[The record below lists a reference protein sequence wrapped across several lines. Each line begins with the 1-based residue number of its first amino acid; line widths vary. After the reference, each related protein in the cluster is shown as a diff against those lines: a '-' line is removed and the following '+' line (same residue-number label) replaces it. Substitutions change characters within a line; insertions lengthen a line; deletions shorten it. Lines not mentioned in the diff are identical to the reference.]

1 MVEQPVSVNGREQVL
16 GAIAR
21 ALANS
26 PTQHVE
32 PPAPVHIGAA
42 TQESEALARRFCAE
56 LTPLP
61 AIGTVV
67 RDRAHCAAALTDYL
81 HARNVRRIA
90 VQSSPLARAVTAL
103 VEGFER
109 SPAIELSKDSL
120 AHVDCSVLEA
130 RSLLADTGSA
140 IVVLDN
146 AQDRVLPYLPRTCVI
161 VADLASLHPTMTPEA
176 LACINDPAGAGE
188 RGEALII
195 TGPSKSA
202 DIEKTLVLGA
212 HGPEAVAVYIVEQ
225 P

>member
-1 MVEQPVSVNGREQVL
+1 MHISATMQ
-16 GAIAR
+16 
-21 ALANS
+21 
-26 PTQHVE
+26 E
-32 PPAPVHIGAA
+32 P
-42 TQESEALARRFCAE
+42 QALARGFCAE

-61 AIGTVV
+61 AMGTVV
-67 RDRAHCAAALTDYL
+67 RDRADCAAAIAEYL
-81 HARNVRRIA
+81 RSRNVRRIA
-90 VQSSPLARAVTAL
+90 VQTSPLAQQVAAL

-109 SPAIELSKDSL
+109 SPAIELSRDSL
-120 AHVDCSVLEA
+120 EQVDCGVLEA

-140 IVVLDN
+140 IVMLDS

-161 VADLASLHPTMTPEA
+161 VADMASLHPTMTPDA
-176 LACINDPAGAGE
+176 LACINDPAGAGA

-212 HGPEAVAVYIVEQ
+212 HGPEALAVFIMER

>member
-1 MVEQPVSVNGREQVL
+1 MSTNGREQVL

-21 ALANS
+21 ALASS
-26 PTQHVE
+26 PSQIVE
-32 PPAPVHIGAA
+32 PPAPVHLSAA
-42 TQESEALARRFCAE
+42 MQDRDALARRFCAE

-61 AIGTVV
+61 AMGTVV
-67 RDRAHCAAALTDYL
+67 RDRAQCAAAVADFMRT
-81 HARNVRRIA
+81 RNVRRIA
-90 VQSSPLARAVTAL
+90 VQSSPLAREVAAL
-103 VEGFER
+103 VEGFDR

-120 AHVDCSVLEA
+120 ERVDCGVLEA

-140 IVVLDN
+140 IVVLDS

-161 VADLASLHPTMTPEA
+161 VADRASLHPTMTQEA
-176 LACINDPAGAGE
+176 LACINDSAGAGA

-212 HGPEAVAVYIVEQ
+212 HGPEAVAVFILEYS
-225 P
+225 